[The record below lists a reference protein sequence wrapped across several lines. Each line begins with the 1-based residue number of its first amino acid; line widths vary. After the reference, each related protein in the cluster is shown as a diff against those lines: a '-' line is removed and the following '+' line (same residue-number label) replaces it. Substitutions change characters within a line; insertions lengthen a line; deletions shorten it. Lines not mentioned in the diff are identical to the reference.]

1 VADPENGKC
10 YRRGVGMMVLNAA
23 GEVLMC
29 QRADASAGWQM
40 SQGGI
45 EEGEQPEAAALREL
59 KEEIGTN
66 AVEILAQTKDWL
78 QYDLPETSRSKS
90 WGGRYVGQRQKWFLM
105 RFLGHDAEIMRAP
118 ETPEFRAWKWMPV
131 EQIPAVVVAFKQ
143 PMYRAIVAEF
153 RSRIGTS

>member
-1 VADPENGKC
+1 
-10 YRRGVGMMVLNAA
+10 
-23 GEVLMC
+23 
-29 QRADASAGWQM
+29 
-40 SQGGI
+40 
-45 EEGEQPEAAALREL
+45 
-59 KEEIGTN
+59 
-66 AVEILAQTKDWL
+66 
-78 QYDLPETSRSKS
+78 
-90 WGGRYVGQRQKWFLM
+90 M